1 MTKNFVLNET
11 FSDLYEEVGGDL
23 KLSAIFEAEEL
34 FKGQQASSEGYYE
47 FYDALDV
54 FNELRPSDT
63 LRYSMARQVRERLE
77 QIKIAIP
84 NYDEW
89 ILPLV
94 SEQVFE
100 LYLDYRAGPEALA
113 RVVEVEELASR
124 ASRYKSLGNRLFSDL
139 DKPDRLQN
147 ISEHVESELLDKDFS
162 DEWKTA
168 WIMREAAAYTAWL
181 NNGESRRKT
190 ALYLSNMSGKSVEEE
205 RANLGPSPAVQA
217 LINDKAVPGPEW
229 WCTVTMGNIEDALDD
244 PDIKDA
250 LIGVK
255 FANTSSVGRN
265 SALHL
270 ACMYADFEV
279 MDALIDA
286 GADVNEWNFDG
297 TTPMHFVAA
306 LEGPSDVTRLEQKLQ
321 ALLNAGAE
329 MNRIDNWGQT
339 PLHWACAHWYHT
351 RDRAP
356 LHLNDQQVRN
366 KIQPA
371 FMLLNAGADAKI
383 RNKSGKT
390 AWDLVQDGKK
400 KFQSDV
406 KSGLDWMDPYEV
418 SDCYQLLL
426 KTTFD

>member
-11 FSDLYEEVGGDL
+11 FDDLYDEVGGDL
-23 KLSAIFEAEEL
+23 KLSTIFEAEEL
-34 FKGQQASSEGYYE
+34 FQGQKASSEGYYE

-54 FNELRPSDT
+54 FNELKPSDT
-63 LRYSMARQVRERLE
+63 LRYSIARQVRERLE
-77 QIKIAIP
+77 QIKICIP
-84 NYDEW
+84 NYDDW
-89 ILPLV
+89 VLNLA

-100 LYLDYRAGPEALA
+100 LYLKYQAGPESLA
-113 RVVEVEELASR
+113 RVVEIEEMISR
-124 ASRYKSLGNRLFSDL
+124 KTRYKNPGGRWFRDS
-139 DKPDRLQN
+139 DKPDRMQN
-147 ISEHVESELLDKDFS
+147 ISEHVESELLDKHFS

-168 WIMREAAAYTAWL
+168 WVTREIEAYKTWL

-190 ALYLSNMSGKSVEEE
+190 ALFLSNMSGHSFEDEKA
-205 RANLGPSPAVQA
+205 RLGPSPTVQA

-255 FANTSSVGRN
+255 FANASGVGRN
-265 SALHL
+265 SALHM

-286 GADVNEWNFDG
+286 GADVDEWNFDG

-306 LEGPSDVTRLEQKLQ
+306 LEGPSDITRSEQKLQ

-351 RDRAP
+351 RDRSP
-356 LHLNDQQVRN
+356 LHLTDRQVKS

-400 KFQSDV
+400 KFCTDV
-406 KSGLDWMDPYEV
+406 KNGLDWMDPYEV

-426 KTTFD
+426 KASFD

>member
-89 ILPLV
+89 VLPLV

-100 LYLDYRAGPEALA
+100 LYLDYQAGPEALA

-147 ISEHVESELLDKDFS
+147 ISEHVESELLDEDFS

-168 WIMREAAAYTAWL
+168 WIMREAAADTAWL

-229 WCTVTMGNIEDALDD
+229 WCTVTMGNIEDALDLS
-244 PDIKDA
+244 
-250 LIGVK
+250 LI
-255 FANTSSVGRN
+255 
-265 SALHL
+265 H
-270 ACMYADFEV
+270 
-279 MDALIDA
+279 I
-286 GADVNEWNFDG
+286 
-297 TTPMHFVAA
+297 
-306 LEGPSDVTRLEQKLQ
+306 
-321 ALLNAGAE
+321 
-329 MNRIDNWGQT
+329 
-339 PLHWACAHWYHT
+339 
-351 RDRAP
+351 
-356 LHLNDQQVRN
+356 
-366 KIQPA
+366 
-371 FMLLNAGADAKI
+371 
-383 RNKSGKT
+383 
-390 AWDLVQDGKK
+390 
-400 KFQSDV
+400 
-406 KSGLDWMDPYEV
+406 
-418 SDCYQLLL
+418 
-426 KTTFD
+426 